1 VIPPVS
7 FTALVALCLTPGVG
21 GVTLHAL
28 LERFGDVETVLRAS
42 PDVLQTVPGVG
53 PAITQAIR
61 AINLDHTAIEIE
73 RWRAA
78 GIALLTQSHL
88 RYPPLLASLRD
99 APPLLF
105 CRGQLPRMDTRLV
118 AIVGTRHPT
127 PAGQRLAET
136 AGREL
141 ARRGWTVVSGLAWGI
156 DMAAHQG
163 ALESGTSVAVLGA
176 GLNSPQPPDKIEMAA
191 RLAAGGALLSE
202 LHPATAPGPASLVA
216 RNRIISG
223 MSRAVIVIEAGEKSG
238 SLYTARFAFRQKRAI
253 FAVDNGLA
261 GNTRLLETGA
271 TRLDA
276 HQPDWDALVKALGT
290 LPIS

>member
-1 VIPPVS
+1 VIPPVA
-7 FTALVALCLTPGVG
+7 FTGLVALCLTPGVG

-28 LERFGDVETVLRAS
+28 LERFGDVETILRVA

-53 PAITQAIR
+53 PAITQAIQ
-61 AINLDHTAIEIE
+61 AINLDRTAIEIE
-73 RWRAA
+73 RWQAT
-78 GIALLTQSHL
+78 GITLLTQSHL
-88 RYPPLLASLRD
+88 RYPALLAALRD

-105 CRGQLPRMDTRLV
+105 CRGQLPRMNTRMV

-127 PAGQRLAET
+127 PAGQRLAEQ

-163 ALESGTSVAVLGA
+163 ALQEGASVAVLGA
-176 GLNSPQPPDKIEMAA
+176 GLDSPQPPAKVETVE
-191 RLAAGGALLSE
+191 RLVAGGALLSE
-202 LHPATAPGPASLVA
+202 LHPSTAPSSASLVA

-223 MSRAVIVIEAGEKSG
+223 MCRGVIVIEAGEQSG

-261 GNTRLLETGA
+261 GNARLLATGA
-271 TRLDA
+271 ARLDA
-276 HQPDWDALVKALGT
+276 YRPDWHALAETLEALPG
-290 LPIS
+290 

>member
-1 VIPPVS
+1 VIPPTS

-42 PDVLQTVPGVG
+42 PDLLQTVPGVG
-53 PAITQAIR
+53 PAITQAIQ
-61 AINLDHTAIEIE
+61 AIHLDRVAIAIE
-73 RWRAA
+73 RWQAA
-78 GIALLTQSHL
+78 GITLLTQSHL
-88 RYPPLLASLRD
+88 RYPTLLSGLRD

-105 CRGQLPRMDTRLV
+105 CRGQVQRMETRTA

-127 PAGQRLAET
+127 PAGQRLAEQ
-136 AGREL
+136 AGNEL

-163 ALESGTSVAVLGA
+163 ALQGGSSVAVLGA
-176 GLNSPQPPDKIEMAA
+176 GLDAPQPPNKVEMAE
-191 RLAAGGALLSE
+191 RLIAGGALLSD
-202 LHPATAPGPASLVA
+202 LHPATAPNPAGLGA

-261 GNTRLLETGA
+261 GNIRLLQAGA
-271 TRLDA
+271 NRLDA
-276 HQPDWDALVKALGT
+276 HRPDWDALAKALEALPT
-290 LPIS
+290 L